1 MKLSKLWSPM
11 SDLNQTQRDISNT
24 VVGLSSCLL
33 GIIMVAAQT
42 VPAQAQQRMG
52 WGNSG
57 GGGTAFPSRPAPQP
71 APAPPVVSPT
81 PAPAPQVQYG
91 TFRAYGPLPQG
102 RVHVRVDGSF
112 RSGQIL
118 GYNVLTQDNGEQGN
132 DQMVIDGPAGRE
144 DVWLNCWVTEEWKS
158 FGPNSEELVHAIVS
172 SYCDWN

>member
-1 MKLSKLWSPM
+1 M

-57 GGGTAFPSRPAPQP
+57 SPSFPERPAERAVP
-71 APAPPVVSPT
+71 APAPPVVSPA

-102 RVHVRVDGSF
+102 RVSVRVDGSF
-112 RSGQIL
+112 RQGQIL